1 LKFRHLIIITFLIP
15 GICVAASD
23 EHKKAAEELLLLT
36 KVNEQMTQ
44 VLEGTKQAQI
54 RQIQQMNLPAEATPV
69 VEQYFT
75 DLTGLLQAAMGWDT
89 LKNEYIRVYTE
100 AFSISELNE
109 ISSFYKSEAGR
120 NYINKRVELNQ
131 GLMAV
136 AEKQS
141 VALQPKVIQLQ
152 QKLSSELKKFK

>member
-1 LKFRHLIIITFLIP
+1 MAISFMLS
-15 GICVAASD
+15 GISFAASD

-54 RQIQQMNLPAEATPV
+54 RQIQQMNLPVEAAPV
-69 VEQYFT
+69 VEQYFI
-75 DLTGLLQAAMGWDT
+75 DLTELLQTAMGWDT

-100 AFSISELNE
+100 AFSISELKE
-109 ISSFYKSEAGR
+109 ISKFYKSAAGR
-120 NYINKRVELNQ
+120 NYISKRVELNQ

-136 AEKQS
+136 AEKQT
-141 VALQPKVIQLQ
+141 VDLQPKVILLQ
-152 QKLSSELKKFK
+152 QKLSSDLQKLK